1 MRPTW
6 ITEVTAEPLDL
17 PLIEPFTIATGTQ
30 LAAHNVLVRLKLADG
45 TTGLGEAA
53 PFPAVSGETQEGDLA
68 AIVAARPHLLG
79 RDARSWRTIAG
90 LLADL
95 LPGAASA
102 RCGIEMALLDAL
114 SRHYHQPLC
123 VFFGGAP
130 ATLHTDITI
139 TAGTAAE
146 AAAAARS
153 IAARGFSAIKVK
165 VGALSPE
172 EDAERI
178 TLIHR
183 EAPAA
188 RLLADANGGY
198 DAGGA
203 LRLLEALDAA
213 SIRLALFEQPVP
225 REDQAGMLEV
235 ARRSA
240 VPICADES
248 ARSAADVVA
257 LARSGAARVINI
269 KLMKTGLAEALSMW
283 SVARAAGLQLM
294 IGGMVESVLA
304 MTCGVHF
311 AAGLGGFDFVDLDT
325 PMWIARHPFQGGFAQ
340 EGDRLDIAHVERG
353 HGVTLP

>member
-123 VFFGGAP
+123 VFFGGGPAP
-130 ATLHTDITI
+130 LHTDITI

-153 IAARGFSAIKVK
+153 ITARGFSAIKVK

-172 EDAERI
+172 ALSKAQKGARSERRI
-178 TLIHR
+178 GPRRRPGRMRGPGLGVRAGLPPIK
-183 EAPAA
+183 PAQQ
-188 RLLADANGGY
+188 R
-198 DAGGA
+198 
-203 LRLLEALDAA
+203 
-213 SIRLALFEQPVP
+213 PVP
-225 REDQAGMLEV
+225 RPPLPP
-235 ARRSA
+235 RPHLR
-240 VPICADES
+240 P
-248 ARSAADVVA
+248 
-257 LARSGAARVINI
+257 
-269 KLMKTGLAEALSMW
+269 
-283 SVARAAGLQLM
+283 
-294 IGGMVESVLA
+294 
-304 MTCGVHF
+304 
-311 AAGLGGFDFVDLDT
+311 
-325 PMWIARHPFQGGFAQ
+325 RHPTRPRFQRAI
-340 EGDRLDIAHVERG
+340 EASA
-353 HGVTLP
+353 